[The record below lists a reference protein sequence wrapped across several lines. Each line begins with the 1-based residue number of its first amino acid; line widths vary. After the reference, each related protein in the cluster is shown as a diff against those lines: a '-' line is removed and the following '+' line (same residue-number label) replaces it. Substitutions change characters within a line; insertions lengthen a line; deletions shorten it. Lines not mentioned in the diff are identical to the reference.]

1 MTDKSFYEQVYD
13 VVRQIPRGKVTSYG
27 RVAQML
33 GRPNAARAVGYA
45 LSALKDEPANKR
57 ANVPWHRV
65 INSQGRIT
73 ISNREHTA
81 EDQAR
86 LLRSEGVMVSD
97 DLRVNLT
104 RYLWSGLHWV
114 EIDDILR
121 EK

>member
-1 MTDKSFYEQVYD
+1 MSDKSFYEQVYD

-45 LSALKDEPANKR
+45 LSALKDEPENRR